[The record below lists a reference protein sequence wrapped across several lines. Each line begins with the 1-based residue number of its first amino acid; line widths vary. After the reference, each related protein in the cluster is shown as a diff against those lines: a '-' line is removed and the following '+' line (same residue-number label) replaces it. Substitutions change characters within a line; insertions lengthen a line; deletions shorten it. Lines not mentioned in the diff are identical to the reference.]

1 MPIVSRWSKQAGPT
15 AHIADQ
21 PRNNFLPRPR
31 CISPIGLSMIC
42 LVLLASCA
50 RSIPTPS
57 STPVRSVVTP
67 ISSTPTLML
76 TDTPIRSSAP
86 PTDCSHYPLGGFN
99 DVWRQ
104 PEVYPRL
111 GCAIAPSEAI
121 SGTAANLMG
130 LYSRWLGEKRLFL
143 VLLDKERRWR
153 FVPDG
158 SGLPLDAPLMIWPVP
173 ESGNQ
178 GSAPERVN
186 REPVFESPA
195 PVLLITPA
203 PTPTPGPGT
212 PEVPTATTAPPEPT
226 KTPLPTSPAIPRS
239 TWPRGLF
246 PASGRHEWLVRA
258 ALSETQE
265 VIWSGTA
272 ETPFNGVLQEFEGGW
287 LFWDS
292 STCFTLFED
301 GAFTLCP

>member
-1 MPIVSRWSKQAGPT
+1 LLILQG
-15 AHIADQ
+15 
-21 PRNNFLPRPR
+21 
-31 CISPIGLSMIC
+31 CISFH
-42 LVLLASCA
+42 
-50 RSIPTPS
+50 
-57 STPVRSVVTP
+57 
-67 ISSTPTLML
+67 
-76 TDTPIRSSAP
+76 DTPGIRVETIASVQAPSAPSPTISLTHSAAP
-86 PTDCSHYPLGGFN
+86 PTDCPHYPLGGFN
-99 DVWRQ
+99 DVWRR

-111 GCAIAPSEAI
+111 GCAVAPSEAV

-153 FVPDG
+153 FIPDG
-158 SGLPLDAPLMIWPVP
+158 SGLPLDAPLMLWP
-173 ESGNQ
+173 
-178 GSAPERVN
+178 APET
-186 REPVFESPA
+186 PTPGTPA
-195 PVLLITPA
+195 PIITPA

-212 PEVPTATTAPPEPT
+212 PEAPTATPAPPKPT
-226 KTPLPTSPAIPRS
+226 ETPLPTPAAIPRS

-287 LFWDS
+287 LFWDG
-292 STCFTLFED
+292 STCFVLFEE
-301 GAFTLCP
+301 GMFTLCP